1 MPRPEARRAAPF
13 ATAGSPPACR
23 EQWHTCSLLKHGLA
37 NGHEA
42 LEVSV
47 RICVDV
53 LWPRRKCHRSR
64 GLCTSSR
71 QFGDST
77 LSCSRGCHIS
87 VAFVFIV
94 LNSCCAQEHTL
105 HSLLLQKRL
114 HRRPST
120 QSTRAGV
127 ASRLHL
133 PFQSQSLFFRR
144 FGFRC
149 TLTMK
154 IGVQQART
162 ARSPGRRRRPH
173 RLDADAP
180 RRDAAPTLRLQ
191 SKMCFSPRPG
201 PGPRGAWCP
210 GDGLRGVNRTCAK
223 LLPPRSSSHYTQ
235 PG

>member
-1 MPRPEARRAAPF
+1 MRRRVVAASQVP
-13 ATAGSPPACR
+13 S
-23 EQWHTCSLLKHGLA
+23 
-37 NGHEA
+37 
-42 LEVSV
+42 
-47 RICVDV
+47 
-53 LWPRRKCHRSR
+53 RSR

-77 LSCSRGCHIS
+77 LSCSRGCGIS
-87 VAFVFIV
+87 LFCVCVY
-94 LNSCCAQEHTL
+94 CAEFLLCTEHTL

-133 PFQSQSLFFRR
+133 PILSKVSTKAFFVSISLYA
-144 FGFRC
+144 
-149 TLTMK
+149 LNED

-201 PGPRGAWCP
+201 PGPRAAWSVVS
-210 GDGLRGVNRTCAK
+210 R
-223 LLPPRSSSHYTQ
+223 
-235 PG
+235 